1 MQLVEIPA
9 VWTIEGDA
17 DRQEIEDLVGRV
29 AERLEISPPEITG
42 DSVMLP
48 ADYPKVEAVLDEV
61 DPDWR
66 DKGLTPPVA

>member
-1 MQLVEIPA
+1 MEVPA

-17 DRQEIEDLVGRV
+17 DREAIEDLMGRV
-29 AERLEISPPEITG
+29 AERLDIPPPEIKG
-42 DSVMLP
+42 DAVMMP
-48 ADYPKVEAVLDEV
+48 PDYPKVEAALDEI